1 MTLTAASVV
10 GLSSVFFSGPVKAE
24 SVEDLENRQSQV
36 QEDRD
41 SVQANLSDA
50 ENEVADVLVD
60 LQNLQQEIDDLNSAL
75 EKNQQKLDE
84 TEDGI
89 STTEAEISELEAEIG
104 ELEEAIEKRTE
115 ILKERAVSL
124 QQNGGDIS
132 YLEVLFGAQDFSD
145 FVGRVSAVNKITDS
159 DLALLEQQEED
170 KQAVADKQETVESKL
185 DELNQLK
192 TDLTGINN
200 TITEQKDAAEDKESS
215 LKDKENELT
224 ALIDDLQIEDSRLAA
239 IEQDVADRLEVA
251 TAPAPETLVASASVG
266 SNEDSSEEESNT
278 ENESSEESAEEPA
291 EQEEAPASQEE
302 AASNNE
308 DTNNND
314 NNNSGNSDNSS
325 STTESGSNGG
335 SSESNQAQTQAPKK
349 PEKKEEPKE
358 ESAPSTG
365 SGISAVLS
373 AAQGQTYQN
382 QYVWGGKS
390 PSTGFDCS
398 GFVSWAFAQAGYS
411 IPSYTGALVGT
422 GKAVDSGSKQPGDL
436 VFFNTNGTNGHV
448 GIYLGNN
455 KFIGSQSSTGVA
467 VADMSPGSYWG
478 GQFSGTVRR
487 VQ

>member
-24 SVEDLENRQSQV
+24 SVEDLETRQSQV
-36 QEDRD
+36 QDDRD

-84 TEDGI
+84 TEGDI
-89 STTEAEISELEAEIG
+89 TTTEDEISELKAEID

-170 KQAVADKQETVESKL
+170 KQEVADKQESVESKL

-200 TITEQKDAAEDKESS
+200 TITEQKDVAEDKESS
-215 LKDKENELT
+215 LKDKETELT

-239 IEQDVADRLEVA
+239 IEEDVADRLEVA
-251 TAPAPETLVASASVG
+251 TAPAPETLVASVSVG
-266 SNEDSSEEESNT
+266 SNEDSSEEEAGNS
-278 ENESSEESAEEPA
+278 ENESNNEPA
-291 EQEEAPASQEE
+291 EQEEASASQEE
-302 AASNNE
+302 DTASNNE
-308 DTNNND
+308 D
-314 NNNSGNSDNSS
+314 NNSGNSDNSS
-325 STTESGSNGG
+325 TTAESGSSSNSG
-335 SSESNQAQTQAPKK
+335 SSESGQSSAPKK
-349 PEKKEEPKE
+349 AEKKEEPKKE
-358 ESAPSTG
+358 AAPTG

-422 GKAVDSGSKQPGDL
+422 GKAVDSSDKQPGDL

-478 GQFSGTVRR
+478 GEFSGTVRR
-487 VQ
+487 VH

>member
-1 MTLTAASVV
+1 MKKTVMTLTAASVV

-24 SVEDLENRQSQV
+24 SVEDLETRQSQV
-36 QEDRD
+36 QDDRD

-84 TEDGI
+84 TEGDI
-89 STTEAEISELEAEIG
+89 TTTEDEISELKAEID

-170 KQAVADKQETVESKL
+170 KQEVADKQESVESKL

-200 TITEQKDAAEDKESS
+200 TITEQKDVAEDKESS
-215 LKDKENELT
+215 LKDKETELT

-239 IEQDVADRLEVA
+239 IEEDVADRLEVA
-251 TAPAPETLVASASVG
+251 TAPAPETLVASVSVG
-266 SNEDSSEEESNT
+266 SNEDSSEEEAGNS
-278 ENESSEESAEEPA
+278 ENESNNEPA
-291 EQEEAPASQEE
+291 EQEEASASQEE
-302 AASNNE
+302 DTASNNE
-308 DTNNND
+308 D
-314 NNNSGNSDNSS
+314 NNSGNSDNSS
-325 STTESGSNGG
+325 TTAESGSSSNSG
-335 SSESNQAQTQAPKK
+335 SSESGQSSAPKK
-349 PEKKEEPKE
+349 AEKKEEPKKE
-358 ESAPSTG
+358 AAPTG

-422 GKAVDSGSKQPGDL
+422 GKAVDSSDKQPGDL

-478 GQFSGTVRR
+478 GEFSGTVRR
-487 VQ
+487 VH

>member
-24 SVEDLENRQSQV
+24 SVEDLETRQSQV

-84 TEDGI
+84 TEGDI
-89 STTEAEISELEAEIG
+89 STTEDEISELEAEID
-104 ELEEAIEKRTE
+104 ELEEAIDKRTE

-159 DLALLEQQEED
+159 DLALLEQQEAD
-170 KQAVADKQETVESKL
+170 KQEVADKQETVESKL

-215 LKDKENELT
+215 LKDKESDLT

-239 IEQDVADRLEVA
+239 IEEDVADRLEVA
-251 TAPAPETLVASASVG
+251 TAPAPETLVASVSVG
-266 SNEDSSEEESNT
+266 SNEDSSEEASDS
-278 ENESSEESAEEPA
+278 ENEPA
-291 EQEEAPASQEE
+291 EQEEAPADQEDT
-302 AASNNE
+302 ASNNE
-308 DTNNND
+308 DTNND
-314 NNNSGNSDNSS
+314 NNNNAGNNNNSS
-325 STTESGSNGG
+325 SANESNSNGG
-335 SSESNQAQTQAPKK
+335 SSESSQSATPKK
-349 PEKKEEPKE
+349 AEKKEEPKK
-358 ESAPSTG
+358 ESAPTG

-422 GKAVDSGSKQPGDL
+422 GKAVDSGDKQPGDL

-478 GQFSGTVRR
+478 GKFSGTVRR
-487 VQ
+487 VH

>member
-1 MTLTAASVV
+1 MKKTVMTLTAASVV

-24 SVEDLENRQSQV
+24 SVEDLETRQSQV
-36 QEDRD
+36 QDDRD

-84 TEDGI
+84 TEGDI
-89 STTEAEISELEAEIG
+89 TTTEDEISELKAEID

-170 KQAVADKQETVESKL
+170 KQEVADKQESVESKL

-215 LKDKENELT
+215 LKDKETELT

-239 IEQDVADRLEVA
+239 IEEDVADRLEVA
-251 TAPAPETLVASASVG
+251 TAPAPETLVASVSVG
-266 SNEDSSEEESNT
+266 SNEDSSEEEAGNS
-278 ENESSEESAEEPA
+278 ENESNNEPA
-291 EQEEAPASQEE
+291 EQEEASASQEE
-302 AASNNE
+302 DTASNNE
-308 DTNNND
+308 D
-314 NNNSGNSDNSS
+314 NNSGNSDNSS
-325 STTESGSNGG
+325 TTAESGSSSNSG
-335 SSESNQAQTQAPKK
+335 SSESGQSSAPKK
-349 PEKKEEPKE
+349 AEKKEEPKKE
-358 ESAPSTG
+358 AAPTG

-422 GKAVDSGSKQPGDL
+422 GKSVDSSDKQPGDL

-478 GQFSGTVRR
+478 GEFSGTVRR
-487 VQ
+487 VH